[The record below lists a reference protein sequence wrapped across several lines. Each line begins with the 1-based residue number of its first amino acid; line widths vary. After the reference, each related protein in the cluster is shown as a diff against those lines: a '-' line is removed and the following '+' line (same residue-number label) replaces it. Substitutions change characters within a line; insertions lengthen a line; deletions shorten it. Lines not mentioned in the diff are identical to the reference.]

1 MTRTADAEA
10 DGASGGAPTGAAA
23 GASSFERGGDERAS
37 AADITLRRLE
47 DQIAWYSKR
56 ATRSQWRFKVVK
68 LLELILAAGLP
79 VVAVFGPGWG
89 TQATAVMGM
98 LIVVLQGF
106 EQLFQDQQGWITYR
120 STCEQ
125 LKHEKYLFHAG
136 AGPYASAGQPVRR
149 LADRIEGLISHEHSK
164 WVDNREEA
172 AEQLQ
177 NVEASA

>member
-1 MTRTADAEA
+1 MMRTAQAEA
-10 DGASGGAPTGAAA
+10 DRASDGSPAGAAGPA
-23 GASSFERGGDERAS
+23 GSERGGDAQPS
-37 AADITLRRLE
+37 AVDVTLGRLE

-56 ATRSQWRFKVVK
+56 AKRSQWRFKVVK
-68 LLELILAAGLP
+68 LAELALAASLP
-79 VVAVFGPGWG
+79 VWAVFGLGWG
-89 TQATAVMGM
+89 TQATAVTGM

-106 EQLFQDQQGWITYR
+106 EQLFQDQQNWITYR

-136 AGPYASAGQPVRR
+136 AGPYASATQPVRR
-149 LADRIEGLISHEHSK
+149 LADRIEGLISQEHSK